1 MIFWTY
7 DLFNEFLKIHLQNA
21 PILDLF
27 HVGFGW
33 SIKGVYN
40 VFGNVSYSFKIVFQ
54 IFVWLV
60 WPVMTLSIIYLYIL
74 IISEAFYVRGP
85 LVWEFHV
92 PLGSKFRQ
100 NMVSFSKICVNIQCY
115 DHQIIYQNCTRCHQI
130 ACTFS
135 KILGGDTPNPPRA
148 RGSAQCALYKKVQ
161 QNQKRS
167 KIWVILPNNIFL
179 PTALEGHDVLCLWG
193 GSWTFSPMVRAMN
206 FCHFQWWGSWT
217 SILSTSDFSRPPGCS
232 K

>member
-1 MIFWTY
+1 MYRTLLNQPFKSLF
-7 DLFNEFLKIHLQNA
+7 DLFGRLWLYQ
-21 PILDLF
+21 LF
-27 HVGFGW
+27 I
-33 SIKGVYN
+33 SI
-40 VFGNVSYSFKIVFQ
+40 SEQ
-54 IFVWLV
+54 IC
-60 WPVMTLSIIYLYIL
+60 
-74 IISEAFYVRGP
+74 EAFYVRGP

-115 DHQIIYQNCTRCHQI
+115 YHQIIYQKCTRCHQI

-148 RGSAQCALYKKVQ
+148 RGSAHCALHKKVQ

-217 SILSTSDFSRPPGCS
+217 SILSPSDFSRPPGCS